1 MTTMT
6 KLFETM
12 NQERTMLLDAI
23 TTLPEGLL
31 DEKGVVGEWSIKN
44 VLAHLTDWESVVTSF
59 LPDRIATG
67 NRPHILSVMSA
78 DEDAWNAQEV
88 ASREHLTPM
97 EQLDEFQ
104 RTRQA
109 LLQVL
114 SDAGEEA
121 LNRQHPWP
129 EWQGT
134 LATYILE
141 QVGDHEREHRE
152 AVLAAIEHLRE
163 RLRTQEE

>member
-1 MTTMT
+1 MSTMT

-31 DEKGVVGEWSIKN
+31 DEKDVVGEWSIKN
-44 VLAHLTDWESVVTSF
+44 VLAHLTGWEKIVIDF
-59 LPDRIATG
+59 LPERLATG
-67 NRPHILSVMSA
+67 NRPHIFSVMNA
-78 DEDAWNAQEV
+78 DQDGWNAQQV
-88 ASREHLTPM
+88 ASCEHLTPM
-97 EQLDEFQ
+97 EQLDDFQ

-114 SDAGEEA
+114 HDLGEEA

-134 LATYILE
+134 LAIYIDE
-141 QVGDHEREHRE
+141 QVGGHEREHLE
-152 AVLAAIEHLRE
+152 AVLAAAEHLRE